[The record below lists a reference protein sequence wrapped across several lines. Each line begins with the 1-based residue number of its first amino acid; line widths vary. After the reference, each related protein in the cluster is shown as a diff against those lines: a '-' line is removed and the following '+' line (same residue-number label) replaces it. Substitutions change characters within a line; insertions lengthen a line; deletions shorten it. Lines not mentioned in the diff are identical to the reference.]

1 MVNFNK
7 ACSSFAAAVLEHD
20 TNKIVH
26 IKSKKV
32 GAINRI
38 IQLLIISRRS
48 WNHYRPLQKY
58 LVCLFI
64 ALYRKYLGFNL
75 YYLVVFD

>member
-7 ACSSFAAAVLEHD
+7 ACSAFAAAVLEYD

-32 GAINRI
+32 GLINRI
-38 IQLLIISRRS
+38 IQLVIIG
-48 WNHYRPLQKY
+48 Y
-58 LVCLFI
+58 VI
-64 ALYRKYLGFNL
+64 G
-75 YYLVVFD
+75 

>member
-1 MVNFNK
+1 MVSFK
-7 ACSSFAAAVLEHD
+7 EACSSVAAAVLEYD

-38 IQLLIISRRS
+38 IQLVIIG
-48 WNHYRPLQKY
+48 Y
-58 LVCLFI
+58 VI
-64 ALYRKYLGFNL
+64 G
-75 YYLVVFD
+75 

>member
-7 ACSSFAAAVLEHD
+7 ACSTFAAAVLEYD

-38 IQLLIISRRS
+38 IQLVIIG
-48 WNHYRPLQKY
+48 Y
-58 LVCLFI
+58 VI
-64 ALYRKYLGFNL
+64 G
-75 YYLVVFD
+75 